1 MEIGKGLQAIFD
13 RAPRQPEK
21 LVVESKPFTIG
32 KGLEEMIK
40 ERTGAKIKQ
49 YDKDAAEMQGG
60 AGWMDRQDAARHL
73 LTIGNTARIAGRPV
87 ANVLAKAYELISGS
101 ADADDAKMDAHNNKI
116 ALSLFN
122 AKDYKEVKERVSK
135 LMESPQFQDFT
146 DPKRPVFFTG
156 LDDTKK

>member
-13 RAPRQPEK
+13 KAPEAPRKP
-21 LVVESKPFTIG
+21 VVESKPFTIG

-49 YDKDAAEMQGG
+49 YDKDSKEMQGG
-60 AGWMDRQDAARHL
+60 EGWMDRQDAARHL

-87 ANVLAKAYELISGS
+87 ANVLAKAYEFISGS
-101 ADADDAKMDAHNNKI
+101 ANEDDAKMDAHNNKI

-122 AKDYKEVKERVSK
+122 AKDYNEVKERVSK
-135 LMESPQFQDFT
+135 LMENPQFQDFSN
-146 DPKRPVFFTG
+146 PKRPVFFTG
-156 LDDTKK
+156 LDDIKE